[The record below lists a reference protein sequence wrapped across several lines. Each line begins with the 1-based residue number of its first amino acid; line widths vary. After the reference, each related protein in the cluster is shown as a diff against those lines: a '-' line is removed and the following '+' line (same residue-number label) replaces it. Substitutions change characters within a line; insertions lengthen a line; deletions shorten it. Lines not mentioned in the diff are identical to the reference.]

1 MVEIINTPELLIS
14 KRLSRRGF
22 NEDDCKKIVES
33 SKGGVIT
40 LQKRSVR
47 STNLRDF
54 VGVKSC

>member
-14 KRLSRRGF
+14 RRLGRRGY

-33 SKGGVIT
+33 SRGGVIA

-47 STNLRDF
+47 STSLRDF